1 MSCGSRQSPTSSS
14 PIPGS
19 FKSYRS
25 IGPRRQGWPE
35 ELAARMTIEHAPGSV
50 GWKSFLDA
58 VRKDGHHDS
67 WRRAALLALVR
78 SEIGNESLKRASA
91 HLFDNK
97 AEVLRELVRL
107 VMAVDV
113 EPGTKR
119 VFRDWGRS
127 KINPRRPQCS
137 ERTILEPSGKPK
149 RTRWTLVGRQGR
161 LDAGARICPPMP
173 MA

>member
-1 MSCGSRQSPTSSS
+1 MSCGSGQSPTSSS
-14 PIPGS
+14 PIPGPFNS
-19 FKSYRS
+19 CRS

-78 SEIGNESLKRASA
+78 SEIGNELLKRASA

-107 VMAVDV
+107 VMAV
-113 EPGTKR
+113 
-119 VFRDWGRS
+119 
-127 KINPRRPQCS
+127 I
-137 ERTILEPSGKPK
+137 
-149 RTRWTLVGRQGR
+149 
-161 LDAGARICPPMP
+161 
-173 MA
+173 